1 MASHPSNFSL
11 FHVNISVSAPLGQK
25 YVDWHVTS
33 LFGLLTHSAAQK
45 NKATSYHLGQL
56 KAKIAKLR
64 RELINPTGGGGGGGP
79 GIGFDVA
86 RYAPKSNST

>member
-1 MASHPSNFSL
+1 MARHPSNFSL
-11 FHVNISVSAPLGQK
+11 FHVNNSVDAPLGQK
-25 YVDWHVTS
+25 YVDLHVTS
-33 LFGLLTHSAAQK
+33 PFRPLIPSAAQK

-79 GIGFDVA
+79 GLGFDVA
-86 RYAPKSNST
+86 RYAPKSNNT